1 MSKGPGIVERRI
13 AELVAATRD
22 RPVSVSTIADH
33 AFLLNGKPA
42 SRAQRL
48 SATRAA
54 HRLLR
59 RIKETDEAVDKL
71 VGQAHAATRT
81 KVGADS
87 EEYKAALEADP
98 AWLRS
103 RRLRDSLEPFDLW
116 RWRRYRREGDSYFHA
131 GTEYW
136 RATLDA
142 KGNLYF
148 HAPDA
153 PVRLWAVS
161 VQPAGVI
168 WADAEVTSITERFI
182 GVCYNG
188 ERGRLDR
195 EALWQWWAFWRGLR
209 FVSNKTGRIAAAL
222 DEEWQERY
230 GHAASGVPPVMQMP
244 LARAMELLGV
254 EPDYDHDAVIAAFRK
269 AAKKAHPDVGGTAE
283 LFRLLV
289 EARDRL
295 LASIGTSAPT
305 PKMPAFAPKGATIIY
320 RSVRVGSRQPRLG
333 GPRQRIGHA

>member
-1 MSKGPGIVERRI
+1 MSKGPGTIERRI
-13 AELVAATRD
+13 AELFATSRD

-33 AFLLNGKPA
+33 AFLLDGKPA

-59 RIKETDEAVDKL
+59 RIKETDEAVGKL
-71 VGQAHAATRT
+71 VGQAHAATRA

-87 EEYKAALEADP
+87 KEYKAALEADP

-103 RRLRDSLEPFDLW
+103 RRLKKGFLEPFELW
-116 RWRRYRREGDSYFHA
+116 RWGRFGREGDSYFHV

-168 WADAEVTSITERFI
+168 WADAEVTSITDRFV
-182 GVCYNG
+182 GVLYNG

-195 EALWQWWAFWRGLR
+195 AALWQWWAFWRGVR
-209 FVSNKTGRIAAAL
+209 FVSNKSGRIAARL

-230 GHAASGVPPVMQMP
+230 GHAAGGVPPVMQMP

-254 EPDYDHDAVIAAFRK
+254 EPDYDRDAVIAAFRK

-295 LASIGTSAPT
+295 LASIGTSAPA
-305 PKMPAFAPKGATIIY
+305 PKMPAFYPKGVRAVY
-320 RSVRVGSRQPRLG
+320 RVGRSSRQQRLG
-333 GPRQRIGHA
+333 STRRLARA